1 MKLVINI
8 FFFLF
13 SFLFSGGDVT
23 EEIIT
28 SIKQSKTTDLVKYFD
43 EKVSIKIITQE
54 DVLSKQ
60 QAEANIK
67 YFFEKHSV
75 KGFTNTKTSTVNNT
89 SQYITGNLETTN
101 GKFKVSVLVRRSLIA
116 QFRIET
122 DND

>member
-1 MKLVINI
+1 MQLSIKI
-8 FFFLF
+8 FILLF
-13 SFLFSGGDVT
+13 SFLFSGEEVID
-23 EEIIT
+23 EIIS
-28 SIKQSKTTDLVKYFD
+28 SIKQSKTTELVKYFD

-67 YFFEKHSV
+67 YFFEKHTV
-75 KGFTNTKTSTVNNT
+75 KNFTSTNVSTVNNT
-89 SQYITGNLETTN
+89 SQYITGNLETSN
-101 GKFKVSVLVRRSLIA
+101 GKFKISILVRRSLIA